1 MTVTLFPYVD
11 ATEVKSNKKGNL
23 SNELLNENEYLVIRR
38 HVYAHLKLYVHTFTG
53 L

>member
-1 MTVTLFPYVD
+1 MQQRLKVT
-11 ATEVKSNKKGNL
+11 KKVL